1 MNAEG
6 KILDTLLT
14 QFGFA
19 GLLVVAV
26 YLIARK
32 LAHQYEARI
41 AALEAASA
49 RCEIDRVELRNLIIR
64 QLTAQAAKGCPE
76 LDGA

>member
-1 MNAEG
+1 MNDT
-6 KILDTLLT
+6 KIFDTLLQ

-26 YLIARK
+26 YIIARK

-41 AALEAASA
+41 LALEAASE
-49 RCEIDRVELRNLIIR
+49 RCEKDRVELRNLII
-64 QLTAQAAKGCPE
+64 TTQAEHIKAMSKE
-76 LDGA
+76 EE